1 MGLRPKGILITLHE
15 VGQKMNRATVLDAQI
30 SGITH
35 DSRQVQEGD
44 LFVAI
49 PGMGHHG
56 IQFLDQALTNGAVA
70 VASDEHGVALAAQR
84 GVPTLQLESARS
96 DMALAAATVYGHPQR
111 ALKVVGV
118 TGTNG
123 KTTVTHIVKS
133 FLQDAGHR
141 VGMIGTLG
149 SFIDDDPIPSTRTTP
164 ESTDLYALFA
174 VMLERNVDTV
184 VMEVSS
190 HALELGRVDHV
201 VFDIAVFTNLTQDHL
216 DFHGDMQSY
225 FDAKSKLFAPECCR
239 SAVVCV
245 DDAWG
250 RALAQQVSVPTQ
262 TVSLSGDAN
271 WVAAGITSGLGQTT
285 FTIEHDEQ
293 MRAECSIN
301 MLGDFNVANALEAL
315 VVCQELGLGFDTLLE
330 SAGKI
335 RPVPGRL
342 EVVSV
347 AADCFAVVDYAH
359 TPDAV
364 EKVLRQLLKQSPTRI
379 ITVIGC
385 GGDRDAL
392 KRSHMGRIA
401 SELSDIVIVTDDN
414 PRSEVPSDI
423 RAQVLA
429 GMTETAALEIGD
441 RREAIRKA
449 IALAGPGDII
459 AVLGKGHESGQE
471 INGVVHPFNDVE
483 VIRQEAAHA

>member
-1 MGLRPKGILITLHE
+1 MGLRPNGISISLQEL
-15 VGQKMNRATVLDAQI
+15 GQQMQRATALEAQI

-35 DSRQVQEGD
+35 DSRQVQAGD

-49 PGMGHHG
+49 PGMDHHG
-56 IQFLDQALTNGAVA
+56 IQFLDQALANGAVA
-70 VASDEHGVALAAQR
+70 VASDEHGVALAAER
-84 GVPTLQLESARS
+84 GSPTLLLESARS

-133 FLQDAGHR
+133 FLQDAGHH

-164 ESTDLYALFA
+164 ESTDLFALFA
-174 VMLERNVDTV
+174 VMRQQNVDTV

-201 VFDIAVFTNLTQDHL
+201 VFDVAVFTNLTQDHL

-225 FDAKSKLFAPECCR
+225 FDAKHKLFTPDRCR

-245 DDAWG
+245 DDVWG

-271 WVAAGITSGLGQTT
+271 WVAASMTSGSGQTT
-285 FTIEHDEQ
+285 FAIEHDGHV
-293 MRAECSIN
+293 RAECSIN

-315 VVCQELGLGFDTLLE
+315 VVCQELGLDFDALLE

-347 AADCFAVVDYAH
+347 ATDCFAVVDYAH

-364 EKVLRQLLKQSPTRI
+364 DKVLSQLRKQSPMRI

-401 SELSDIVIVTDDN
+401 GELSDIVIVTDDN

-429 GMTETAALEIGD
+429 GMTQSAALEIGD
-441 RREAIRKA
+441 RREAIRKS

-483 VIRQEAAHA
+483 VIRQEAARA